1 VRRLYRRN
9 VADNITKN
17 NPMQSPEVVNNSL
30 AEDQTEAK
38 QPSLKWY
45 PYFLVNG
52 NIKEKVRKQPFE
64 FSDCPTREDVEMA
77 IIESKFHP
85 SGRYKVEKRKN
96 GQPVEFFYCEKPEFS
111 FFQQNISKPIIE
123 VEPDFDD
130 IDDSDEP
137 EFDLNAEIETRAEL
151 ISLRREMRE
160 IKKLERERS
169 ETAQN
174 SQSEVLSMMREMQKQ
189 SDKAFQNGREQ
200 GLEMM
205 KMFMQLQPQPSQ
217 QNPTELMLSM
227 LKGTLEVQRGVR
239 ELSDEISPDA
249 GGASSFIADA
259 ARLVDSVGNNAGK
272 LLPLVLGRGLPQANG
287 KPVKSRPATN
297 QTANGNGQGELSN
310 LLDKVKKKNKQEG
323 KK

>member
-1 VRRLYRRN
+1 
-9 VADNITKN
+9 
-17 NPMQSPEVVNNSL
+17 MQSPESVNNSL
-30 AEDQTEAK
+30 AEDQTEGK

-45 PYFLVNG
+45 PYFLANG
-52 NIKEKVRKQPFE
+52 NIKEKVGKQPFE

-85 SGRYKVEKRKN
+85 SGKYKVEKRKN

-123 VEPDFDD
+123 AETELDD
-130 IDDSDEP
+130 EDDSDEQ
-137 EFDLNAEIETRAEL
+137 EFDLNAEIQTRAEL
-151 ISLRREMRE
+151 ISLRRELRE
-160 IKKLERERS
+160 IKKLERERN

-205 KMFMQLQPQPSQ
+205 KMFMQLQPQSQ

-249 GGASSFIADA
+249 GGGNSFIADA
-259 ARLVDSVGNNAGK
+259 ARLIDSVGTNAGK
-272 LLPLVLGRGLPQANG
+272 LLPLVLGRLPQANG
-287 KPVKSRPATN
+287 KPAKPRPATN
-297 QTANGNGQGELSN
+297 QTANGNQPGELTS
-310 LLDKVKKKNKQEG
+310 LLDKVKSKKEE

>member
-1 VRRLYRRN
+1 M
-9 VADNITKN
+9 K
-17 NPMQSPEVVNNSL
+17 SPEVINNL
-30 AEDQTEAK
+30 RTEDQTEGK

-52 NIKEKVRKQPFE
+52 NVKEKVGKQPFE

-85 SGRYKVEKRKN
+85 SGRYRVEKRKN
-96 GQPVEFFYCEKPEFS
+96 GQPVEFFYCEKPELS

-123 VEPDFDD
+123 VEPEFDD

-151 ISLRREMRE
+151 ISLRRELRE
-160 IKKLERERS
+160 IKKLERERT
-169 ETAQN
+169 ETAQA
-174 SQSEVLSMMREMQKQ
+174 SQSEALSMMREMQKQ

-205 KMFMQLQPQPSQ
+205 KMFTQLQPQQSQ

-227 LKGTLEVQRGVR
+227 LKGTLDVQRGVK
-239 ELSDEISPDA
+239 ELSNEISPSA
-249 GGASSFIADA
+249 GGASLISDA
-259 ARLVDSVGNNAGK
+259 ADLINAVGVNAGK
-272 LLPLVLGRGLPQANG
+272 LLPLFLGRTQPQATA
-287 KPVKSRPATN
+287 KKSDSSRPTPTTRTKTN
-297 QTANGNGQGELSN
+297 GSEQGEFTD
-310 LLDKVKKKNKQEG
+310 LLDKIKSKNEG
-323 KK
+323 EK

>member
-1 VRRLYRRN
+1 M
-9 VADNITKN
+9 K
-17 NPMQSPEVVNNSL
+17 SPEVVNDL
-30 AEDQTEAK
+30 PPEDQTEAK

-52 NIKEKVRKQPFE
+52 NVKEKVRKQPFE

-96 GQPVEFFYCEKPEFS
+96 GQPVEFFYCEKPELS

-123 VEPDFDD
+123 VEPEFDD
-130 IDDSDEP
+130 ADDSDEP

-151 ISLRREMRE
+151 MSLRRELRE
-160 IKKLERERS
+160 IKRIERERN
-169 ETAQN
+169 ETAQA
-174 SQSEVLSMMREMQKQ
+174 SQSEALSMMREMQKQ

-205 KMFMQLQPQPSQ
+205 KMFAQLQPQQSQ

-227 LKGTLEVQRGVR
+227 LKGTLDVQRGVK
-239 ELSDEISPDA
+239 ELSNEISPSA
-249 GGASSFIADA
+249 GKASLISDA
-259 ARLVDSVGNNAGK
+259 ADLINAVGDNAGK
-272 LLPLVLGRGLPQANG
+272 LLPIFFGSRLARGTAKKSDNGRQTQTTGTKTNG
-287 KPVKSRPATN
+287 SE
-297 QTANGNGQGELSN
+297 QGEFTD
-310 LLDKVKKKNKQEG
+310 LLNKINSKKEG
-323 KK
+323 EK

>member
-1 VRRLYRRN
+1 
-9 VADNITKN
+9 
-17 NPMQSPEVVNNSL
+17 MQSPEVINNSL
-30 AEDQTEAK
+30 AEDQTEAN
-38 QPSLKWY
+38 QPSPRWY
-45 PYFLVNG
+45 PFFFNG
-52 NIKEKVRKQPFE
+52 NVKEKKSRQCFE
-64 FSDCPTREDVEMA
+64 VSDCPMPEDVEMA
-77 IIESKFHP
+77 IVESKFHP
-85 SGRYKVEKRKN
+85 PGRYKVEKRIN
-96 GQPVEFFYCEKPEFS
+96 GNPKDYFYCTKPETS

-151 ISLRREMRE
+151 ISLRRELRE
-160 IKKLERERS
+160 IKKLERERN

-205 KMFMQLQPQPSQ
+205 KMFMQLQPQSQ

-249 GGASSFIADA
+249 GGASSFIGDA
-259 ARLVDSVGNNAGK
+259 ARLIDSVGNSAGK

-297 QTANGNGQGELSN
+297 QTANGNGQGELSA
-310 LLDKVKKKNKQEG
+310 LAAKIKQKEG
-323 KK
+323 KA